1 MVPGCALSIG
11 IIPPHTPLLPPL
23 DQFDQLRPRMGQG
36 YKLAS
41 CRFARISFAASV
53 RRRSSHVLPAV
64 QARARQSSAL
74 SDVIHSKCIDPDL
87 QRALSELHPA
97 ATVHMTPH
105 ALATIR
111 EANRMVFIAGR
122 LPSSLVRREAALA
135 STGQT
140 ASAFFSTWHGLI

>member
-1 MVPGCALSIG
+1 
-11 IIPPHTPLLPPL
+11 
-23 DQFDQLRPRMGQG
+23 MGQG

-41 CRFARISFAASV
+41 RRFARILFAASA
-53 RRRSSHVLPAV
+53 RRRSSHVRPAI

-87 QRALSELHPA
+87 QRALSDLHPA

-135 STGQT
+135 SPGQV
-140 ASAFFSTWHGLI
+140 ASAFG